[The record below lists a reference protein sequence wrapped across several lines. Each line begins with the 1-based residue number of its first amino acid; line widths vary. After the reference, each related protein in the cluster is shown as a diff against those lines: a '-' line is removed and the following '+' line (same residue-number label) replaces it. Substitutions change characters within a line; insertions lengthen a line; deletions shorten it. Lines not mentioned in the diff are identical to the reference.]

1 MHKILFILIL
11 LISLN
16 TYGQTSAS
24 ATASVGATIIN
35 SADIELDSLGN
46 FKTDKYGRL
55 VFKPEAASKY
65 EVVKPATM
73 IEPVFIPAPKIYV
86 SEKDSIRMMKAYIR
100 KKRKYKSLRLN

>member
-11 LISLN
+11 LIGLN
-16 TYGQTSAS
+16 AYGQSSAS
-24 ATASVGATIIN
+24 ATASATIIN

-55 VFKPEAASKY
+55 VFKPEAVSKY

-100 KKRKYKSLRLN
+100 KKKKYKSLRLN

>member
-11 LISLN
+11 LIGLN
-16 TYGQTSAS
+16 TYGQSAT

-55 VFKPEAASKY
+55 VFKEEVASKY
-65 EVVKPATM
+65 EVVAPATM

-86 SEKDSIRMMKAYIR
+86 SEKDSIRMMKAYLRR
-100 KKRKYKSLRLN
+100 KRILIKKLN